1 MKRASYRAGGVCSA
15 FLETPMAKSE
25 TKIPDSMKQTV
36 IAFAEQLG
44 RIAGTV
50 HAKAEGLIDRQAL
63 QDEIQSVR
71 DKAASLLEQLAGKPE
86 AAKGKKPVAKAES
99 KSKGRSGGVVDAPG
113 HKHRKPGPTLHGT
126 INDSRIAKL
135 KTTQEWT
142 RRRSGPTRG

>member
-1 MKRASYRAGGVCSA
+1 
-15 FLETPMAKSE
+15 MAKSD

-36 IAFAEQLG
+36 IAFAEQMG
-44 RIAGTV
+44 RIAGAVT
-50 HAKAEGLIDRQAL
+50 AKTEGLIDRKAL

-71 DKAASLLEQLAGKPE
+71 DKAASLLEQLAGKP
-86 AAKGKKPVAKAES
+86 AAGKGTKTAGKAPS
-99 KSKGRSGGVVDAPG
+99 RSKGRSGGVVDAPG

-135 KTTQEWT
+135 KTQHEAK